1 MLSEFTGNFFN
12 SFLSDKNFDK
22 EIVQITLIQMVGLLI
37 SDSSVLMST
46 FSYEYKQITALKIF
60 ANKILVLRGL
70 VTLQQ
75 MN

>member
-1 MLSEFTGNFFN
+1 MLSELTGNFFN

-46 FSYEYKQITALKIF
+46 FSNEYKQITALKIF